1 MGVVHGTLMKEPF
14 TCMSSRSHH
23 HPDSYHG
30 TKSLNIS
37 VPSFFLSL
45 LYNLVDP
52 IKFSAGAVLST
63 QEERDLFSVLV

>member
-23 HPDSYHG
+23 HPNSYHG
-30 TKSLNIS
+30 TKSSKIS
-37 VPSFFLSL
+37 FPVFIPSL

-63 QEERDLFSVLV
+63 QEERDLFSLLV